1 MASKRGIFKRGGIYW
16 LRTDPITKK
25 PKSTKSKTVRG
36 AEEFLKEREQRAANP
51 SYAAAHQTTLKE
63 WAEKMMQEKAHTRSP
78 ETVRFYQPKVG
89 HLLRFFGEDSPLSN
103 ITPKTVDEY
112 LAQRRDEGAHHY
124 TISREFT
131 ALRQILKR
139 AKRARVYA
147 EDLDTLFPDGF
158 GHGYKPRQTVLMP
171 DAETVLREVLK
182 AEQWACVAF
191 ILATSARFGELTR
204 AMPEDWDPEKSLC
217 VLRGTKT
224 KASART
230 VPVVSLVRHYMDE
243 AAPHLPFNWSKMSQQ
258 LPRICERHELP
269 RVTPNDLR
277 RTLATRLIEA
287 GVDPYLVAKITG
299 HVSLKMLREVYD
311 RATPERT
318 LAAIEAQIAV
328 ETREEP
334 S

>member
-1 MASKRGIFKRGGIYW
+1 VASKRGIYKRGGIYW
-16 LRTDPITKK
+16 LRTDPITKR
-25 PKSTKSKTVRG
+25 PKSTKSKTMRG
-36 AEEFLKEREQRAANP
+36 AQEFLTEREQRAANP
-51 SYAAAHQTTLKE
+51 SYAASHQATLGE
-63 WAEKMMQEKAHTRSP
+63 WANRMIREKAHTRSP
-78 ETVRFYQPKVG
+78 ETVRFYQPKIG
-89 HLLRFFGEDSPLSN
+89 HLLRFFGEDAPLSD
-103 ITPKTVDEY
+103 ITPGTVDDY
-112 LAQRRDEGAHHY
+112 LAQRREEGAHHY

-131 ALRQILKR
+131 ALRQILKP

-158 GHGYKPRQTVLMP
+158 GHGYKPRETVLMP
-171 DAETVLREVLK
+171 EDEEALRGLLT

-204 AMPEDWDPEKSLC
+204 AQPEDWDPDKSLC
-217 VLRGTKT
+217 LLRGTKT
-224 KASART
+224 KASLRT

-243 AAPHLPFNWSKMSQQ
+243 AAPHLPFDWAKMSQQ
-258 LPRICERHELP
+258 LPLICERNELP
-269 RVTPNDLR
+269 RITPNDLR

-311 RATPERT
+311 RATPEKT

-328 ETREEP
+328 EEGR
-334 S
+334 